1 MNHPDRIGVQ
11 AREITIMSKERGV
24 YLGLGSNLGSRE
36 KNLVLSLDGIKAH
49 PAMKLLKVSS
59 IYETKPWGME
69 NQPWFLNAV
78 CEIETDLKPPD
89 LLKEVKDMELALGRL
104 PGGIRWGPR
113 KIDLDILLYRDLI
126 YHTRDLAIPHPHLTE
141 RLFVLVPL
149 VEIAPEMAHP
159 KTGIPFGKYLEQ
171 LKTLHP
177 DDVCSLYTRKA

>member
-1 MNHPDRIGVQ
+1 MN
-11 AREITIMSKERGV
+11 RGI
-24 YLGLGSNLGSRE
+24 YLGLGSNLGNRE
-36 KNLVLSLDGIKAH
+36 KNLLLSLESIKAH
-49 PAMKLLKVSS
+49 PGMKLLKVSS
-59 IYETKPWGME
+59 FYETRPWGME

-89 LLKEVKDMELALGRL
+89 LLKEIKDMELALGRL

-141 RLFVLVPL
+141 RLFVLAPL
-149 VEIAPEMAHP
+149 VEIAPEIAHP
-159 KTGIPFGKYLEQ
+159 KTVIPFGKYLEQ

-177 DDVCSLYTRKA
+177 DDVCLLYTRKA